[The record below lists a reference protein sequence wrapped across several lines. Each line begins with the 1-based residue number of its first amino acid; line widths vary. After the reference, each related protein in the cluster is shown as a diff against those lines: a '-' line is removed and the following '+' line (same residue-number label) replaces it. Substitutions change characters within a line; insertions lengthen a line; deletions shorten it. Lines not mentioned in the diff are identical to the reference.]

1 MALCLL
7 LKRGATAFVA
17 RPHVNSRL
25 ASTRRYP
32 FPLNQSL
39 CFKSTAAQPSLH
51 HHPLLA
57 SKSNAFQV
65 TAPYEPTGDQPQ
77 AIQQLQQQLKEGD
90 KFSILQG
97 ITGTGKTFVI
107 SHVIAN
113 HGKPTL
119 VLCHNKTLAAQLA
132 RELRGF
138 LGNNA
143 VELFVSYYNHYVP
156 ESFVETSGTY
166 IAKKSSVNDEID
178 ALRHRATRALLE
190 RRDVVVVAS
199 VSCIYGLGLPAEYL
213 DASTSLRV
221 GEEVDLHDLVAE
233 LERMLYTRPEQ
244 EDMERGN
251 YQLSSVLDTTGRR
264 GSNIHVL
271 SLWPPHERYPIRIEI
286 ETTSSSTSTIRSID
300 TQGGST
306 IDSIHVFP
314 AKHHVMTE
322 DQVEQAC
329 LRIEDELKER
339 VEELTSEGKH
349 VEAQR
354 LQQRVLQD
362 LLMLRE
368 TGFCSGG
375 ENYSRHFA
383 GRAAGE
389 PPDTLMDYLGLS
401 GENGD
406 WLLVVDESHVTLPQL
421 KAMYVVTGVLFSKIA
436 TSTNSSLT
444 RLCSSSIPRIGTLET
459 KLESVN

>member
-1 MALCLL
+1 MSSALPVIDNDDKNPLC
-7 LKRGATAFVA
+7 A
-17 RPHVNSRL
+17 RLGKKSR
-25 ASTRRYP
+25 P
-32 FPLNQSL
+32 
-39 CFKSTAAQPSLH
+39 
-51 HHPLLA
+51 
-57 SKSNAFQV
+57 FQV

-77 AIQQLQQQLKEGD
+77 AIQQLVQQLQEGD
-90 KFSILQG
+90 KYNILRG
-97 ITGTGKTFVI
+97 ITGTGKTFVM

-138 LGNNA
+138 FSNNA
-143 VELFVSYYNHYVP
+143 VELFVSYYDHFVP

-213 DASTSLRV
+213 KASMVLDV
-221 GEEVDLHDLVAE
+221 GETCEVDE
-233 LERMLYTRPEQ
+233 LISKINNMLYIRSNDD
-244 EDMERGN
+244 DMLRGN
-251 YQLSSVLDTTGRR
+251 YQLSSSESN
-264 GSNIHVL
+264 GSHVL
-271 SLWPPHERYPIRIEI
+271 SLWPPHERYPVRIELD
-286 ETTSSSTSTIRSID
+286 STSRVH
-300 TQGGST
+300 
-306 IDSIHVFP
+306 SIHSAQGTLDSLHIFP
-314 AKHHVMTE
+314 AKHHVMSDDRLE
-322 DQVEQAC
+322 EAC
-329 LRIEDELKER
+329 LSIESEMKDRVTELN
-339 VEELTSEGKH
+339 SEGKV

-354 LQQRVLQD
+354 IQQRVLGD

-383 GRAAGE
+383 SREAGE
-389 PPDTLMDYLGLS
+389 PPDTLMDYLGLA
-401 GENGD
+401 GD

-421 KAMYVVTGVLFSKIA
+421 KAM
-436 TSTNSSLT
+436 
-444 RLCSSSIPRIGTLET
+444 
-459 KLESVN
+459 